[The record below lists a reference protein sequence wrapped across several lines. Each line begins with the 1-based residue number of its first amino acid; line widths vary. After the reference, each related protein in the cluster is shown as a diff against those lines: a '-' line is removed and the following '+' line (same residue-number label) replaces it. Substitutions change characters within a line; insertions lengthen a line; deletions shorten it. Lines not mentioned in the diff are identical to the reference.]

1 MTKLSILLL
10 LTLLAFTISY
20 SQKFPKNCSECTYFK
35 GALVRM
41 NTEQKVIY
49 LFFTGH
55 EFADGYETLS
65 ALFEK
70 HKIKGNFFLTG
81 DFYRNTKFSGIIK
94 ELKTKGHYLGA
105 HSDKHLLYASWE
117 NRDSTLISFDQFSED
132 VLNNYAVMNNFGI
145 TKEDAPYFLPPYEW
159 YNDTISQ
166 WTNQIG
172 LQLINFTP
180 GTSANQDWTIPELGK
195 GYFSS
200 DTIFAR
206 ILRFEQN
213 DKNGMNGFL
222 LLTHFGTDPRR
233 TDKFYN
239 RMDELITELENRG
252 YSFERL
258 KAAIK

>member
-1 MTKLSILLL
+1 MTKMLILLL
-10 LTLLAFTISY
+10 LTILSFIPSY
-20 SQKFPKNCSECTYFK
+20 SQEFSDYCGDCTYFK

-41 NTEQKVIY
+41 NTTQKTIY

-55 EFADGYETLS
+55 EFAEGYETLS
-65 ALFEK
+65 AVFEK
-70 HKIKGNFFLTG
+70 HKIKGSFFLTG
-81 DFYRNTKFSGIIK
+81 DFYRNPKFAVIIK

-105 HSDKHLLYASWE
+105 HSDKHLLYAPWD
-117 NRDSTLISFDQFSED
+117 NRDSTLISFDQFSQD
-132 VLNNYAVMNNFGI
+132 VLNNYAEMNKFGI
-145 TKEDAPYFLPPYEW
+145 TKEESPYFLPPYEW

-166 WTNQIG
+166 WTKQLG

-180 GTSANQDWTIPELGK
+180 GTSSNQDWSIPELGK

-206 ILRFEQN
+206 ILRFERT

-239 RMDELITELENRG
+239 RMDELITELKNRG

-258 KAAIK
+258 KATSK